1 MGAFVIEKLGRLPKP
16 GDRVRIGEYE
26 AVVEVVRRRRVSR
39 VVFRVAEKLSTL
51 PPPQDERGSKP

>member
-1 MGAFVIEKLGRLPKP
+1 MIERLGRIPKP

-39 VVFRVAEKLSTL
+39 VVFRVAEKPVTSA
-51 PPPQDERGSKP
+51 PPPKPDA